1 MRVLRSKAQFLCII
15 MAMLMFMV
23 STPCQSVLA
32 ALIGTETVLSS
43 VRDQEARDQLKQF
56 LAREDVHAA
65 LIAHGIDPMEAKKRI
80 NALSDDEVIR
90 IADQIDQLPTGGG
103 AAEALLV
110 IILALFLVLVILD
123 LIGVTDVFPFIKSQ
137 K

>member
-1 MRVLRSKAQFLCII
+1 MRVLRSKAQFLCIF

-43 VRDQEARDQLKQF
+43 VRDQEARDHLKQF
-56 LAREDVHAA
+56 LAREDVQAA

-103 AAEALLV
+103 TAEALLV

>member
-1 MRVLRSKAQFLCII
+1 MRVLRSKAQFLCSF

-43 VRDQEARDQLKQF
+43 VRDQEAQDQLKQF
-56 LAREDVHAA
+56 LAREDVQAA
-65 LIAHGIDPMEAKKRI
+65 FIAHGIDPMEAKKRI

-103 AAEALLV
+103 FAETLLV
-110 IILALFLVLVILD
+110 ILLVFFLVLVILD
-123 LIGVTDVFPFIKSQ
+123 LAGVTDVFPFIKSQ